1 MSDITVTGN
10 PIPTNDAGG
19 ITGAPFNQHDPQPS
33 ALQEN
38 EDQYYNG
45 NTYLPGTDD
54 LDEAVFDNL
63 FFHEGSIT
71 YMYMDTTGHVTVG
84 IGTMLPNVQAAQ
96 AIPFISL
103 GYPASPAQIEAEYN
117 RVVSIGPGFGAEH
130 YHRGATMG
138 IGPDVAK
145 SLAQSHV
152 NDDRGYLQNM
162 YSEFDSFPFSVKVAL
177 HDIIYTVG
185 PTRLRDNFP
194 NFNTAVNSKNW
205 TEAANE
211 SHRRNVGDGRNR
223 DTRRQLLTGNE

>member
-1 MSDITVTGN
+1 MSDITVTAN
-10 PIPTNDAGG
+10 PTPTNDAGG

-45 NTYLPGTDD
+45 ETYLPGTDD

-71 YMYMDTTGHVTVG
+71 HMYMDTTGHVTIG

-96 AIPFISL
+96 AVPFISA
-103 GYPASPAQIEAEYN
+103 GNASTPQQIEAEYN
-117 RVVSIGPGFGAEH
+117 RVAAIGPGYTAQH
-130 YHRGATMG
+130 YQQGATMG
-138 IGPDVAK
+138 ISPNTVR

-152 NDDRGYLQNM
+152 NDDRNYLRGM
-162 YSEFDSFPFSVKVAL
+162 YPEFDSFPLSVKVAL

-185 PTRLRDNFP
+185 PTRLRNGFP
-194 NFNTAVNSKNW
+194 SFNNAINSKNW
-205 TEAANE
+205 SEAAKE
-211 SHRRNVGDGRNR
+211 SNRKDVGAGRNR
-223 DTRRQLLTGNE
+223 NTRRQLLTGNQ